1 MKKLLIILIII
12 IVIIFAVYKYAFRA
26 PENISKADIDV
37 TINAVELVMEFSDNL
52 SISETKYFEKIIV
65 VNGLITEIESEGITL
80 NEGIF
85 CKLNNVIDLKAG
97 DKIKV
102 KGLYIGYDDLFEVI
116 KLDQC
121 TIIE

>member
-1 MKKLLIILIII
+1 ML

-26 PENISKADIDV
+26 PEDISKAEIDV
-37 TINAVELVMEFSDNL
+37 TINAVELVVEFSDDL
-52 SISETKYFEKIIV
+52 SASETKYFEKIIV
-65 VNGLITEIESEGITL
+65 VDGLITEIESEGVTL
-80 NEGIF
+80 NEGVF
-85 CKLNNVIDLKAG
+85 CKLNDVIDLKVD